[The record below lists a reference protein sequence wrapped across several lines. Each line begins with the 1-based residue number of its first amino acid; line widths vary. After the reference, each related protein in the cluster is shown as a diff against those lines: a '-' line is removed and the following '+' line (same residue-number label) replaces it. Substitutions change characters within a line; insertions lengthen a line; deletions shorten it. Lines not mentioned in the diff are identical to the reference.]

1 MQYFYIVIEV
11 LFVCLCA
18 PLIAGIQARMEE
30 RLQSQQGPSI
40 FQPYYDLIK
49 LFRKESLV
57 PEISSPLFRLAPYII
72 FTFYLYVATILPII
86 TAFPLPVAST
96 GDLIGGGLV
105 LEAASAIKVFSAID
119 CRSNYAHLGA
129 SRASSFSVLAEPI
142 LLVVFIMLGV
152 LSGTNN
158 PFVMNHI
165 LRSSPRWYYSI
176 LHGFICA
183 AFFILLIFETGQL
196 PVEAERHGE
205 LGIVDQALPFE
216 YSGPDLAMY
225 KWASYMK
232 AFIFMSI
239 FLNVFLV
246 PFWVP
251 TDHAG
256 LGAIL
261 LYLLIHIAKL
271 SVLVGVFALI
281 NTTIS
286 KIKLYKNFDFLA
298 AGFALAFL
306 ASLSYYIINY

>member
-1 MQYFYIVIEV
+1 MQYFYVVIEV
-11 LFVCLCA
+11 AFVCFIA
-18 PLIAGIQARMEE
+18 PLIAGIHARIEE
-30 RLQSQQGPSI
+30 RLQSQHGPPI
-40 FQPYYDLIK
+40 LQPYYDLIK

-57 PEISSPLFRLAPYII
+57 PKISSPFFRLAPYIV
-72 FTFYLYVATILPII
+72 FTLYLYVATILPII

-105 LEAASAIKVFSAID
+105 LEAASAIKIFSAID
-119 CRSNYAHLGA
+119 SRSNYAHLGA
-129 SRASSFSVLAEPI
+129 SRGSSFSVLAEPI
-142 LLVVFIMLGV
+142 LILVFIMLGV

-158 PFVMNHI
+158 PFVMNHV
-165 LRSSPRWYYSI
+165 LRTSSHWYYSL
-176 LHGFICA
+176 LHGFACA

-196 PVEAERHGE
+196 PVEAHTHGE
-205 LGIVDQALPFE
+205 LGMVDQALPVE
-216 YSGPDLAMY
+216 YTGPDLAMY

-232 AFIFMSI
+232 AIIFMSI

-251 TDHAG
+251 TAHAG
-256 LGAIL
+256 LGAIF
-261 LYLLIHIAKL
+261 LYLLIHTAKL
-271 SVLVGVFALI
+271 AVLVGVFALI